1 MTMDT
6 TPKRAPAPPQA
17 GGRRQVAAAILAVA
31 ALVLLAVLAP
41 QDRPA
46 TAAAAA
52 APAGSLYVLDATWT
66 DQSGRSLTLETLAGR
81 PRVVAM
87 AYTHCTYACP
97 RIVAQ
102 LKRIEAAFQG
112 VGAERAP
119 GLVLVSI
126 DPARDTPGRLAE
138 FAEGMR
144 LDPARWTLLTGSDDA
159 VLELSV
165 LLGVKYRAEGEG
177 DFAHSNALTVL
188 DAQGAV
194 AARVEGLDADLEPAI
209 EVLTDLLE
217 EGARP

>member
-1 MTMDT
+1 MTMDR
-6 TPKRAPAPPQA
+6 TPNRGFHPPQA
-17 GGRRQVAAAILAVA
+17 SGRRQIAAAILAA
-31 ALVLLAVLAP
+31 TALVLLSFLVP
-41 QDRPA
+41 RGRMPPA
-46 TAAAAA
+46 GAAA

-66 DQSGRSLTLETLAGR
+66 DQSGRTLTLEQLAGR

-87 AYTHCTYACP
+87 GYTHCTYACP

-102 LKRIEAAFQG
+102 LKRIEAAFQDA
-112 VGAERAP
+112 GAERAP

-138 FAEGMR
+138 FADGMR

-159 VLELSV
+159 VLDLSV
-165 LLGVKYRAEGEG
+165 LLDVKYRAEAGG

-188 DAQGAV
+188 DARGAV
-194 AARVEGLDADLEPAI
+194 AARVEGLNGDLEPAI
-209 EVLTDLLE
+209 EVLTDLLD